1 MEIREEQQD
10 TVTIVTPVGR
20 LDSASAPALDERL
33 AAMVAGGARRVVVD
47 FSQVE
52 YISSAGLRVMLVLA
66 KKLKD
71 GHGALALCGM
81 LDTVRE
87 VFNLAGFLRL
97 FTIEAAR
104 SAAVTRVTA

>member
-10 TVTIVTPVGR
+10 AVTVVTPIGR
-20 LDSASAPALDERL
+20 LDSTTSPTLDERL
-33 AAMVAGGARRVVVD
+33 AAIVAGGARRLVID
-47 FSQVE
+47 FSQVD

-81 LDTVRE
+81 PDPVRE
-87 VFNLAGFLRL
+87 VFSLAGFLRL
-97 FTIEAAR
+97 FAVETAR
-104 SAAVTRVTA
+104 PAAVTRVTA